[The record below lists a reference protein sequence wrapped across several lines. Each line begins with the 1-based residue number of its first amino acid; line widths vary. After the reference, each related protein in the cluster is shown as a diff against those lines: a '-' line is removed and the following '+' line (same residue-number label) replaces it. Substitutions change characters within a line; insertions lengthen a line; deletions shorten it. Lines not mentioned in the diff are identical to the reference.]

1 MDIVKLMDLSFLTS
15 KEQAII
21 QEVLKRD
28 AKLKKREAQRIR
40 KLRRKTLD
48 NKSMKLQTGEWF
60 EALKAKRFLEYPN
73 ATDLLQSVLHQEA
86 KSGFVQSRTSCL
98 TKIKSLKFLKMFA
111 DSKSTGDIE
120 KQCSKDEKNFSI
132 KEECASP
139 EGSEEQLSVT
149 QILKDLELI
158 LDLEITPSI
167 MDTSSDKNCSDSTT
181 SASTSQPGL
190 MNLEIFQTSLSPIK
204 NAILGSGKGTSAKE
218 YNYPK
223 DGGIEDVH
231 LPHWKIYQHKE
242 NASVPPSSDVL
253 GETFCSS
260 PS

>member
-28 AKLKKREAQRIR
+28 AKLKKREEQRIR
-40 KLRRKTLD
+40 RMRSKTLD
-48 NKSMKLQTGEWF
+48 YKSMKLQTGEWF
-60 EALKAKRFLEYPN
+60 EDLKAKRFLEYQN

-86 KSGFVQSRTSCL
+86 KYGFVQSRTSCL

-111 DSKSTGDIE
+111 DSKSTGNLE
-120 KQCSKDEKNFSI
+120 KQCSKAETNFAI
-132 KEECASP
+132 IEECAPSA
-139 EGSEEQLSVT
+139 GSEEQLSVT

-158 LDLEITPSI
+158 LDLEITPSV
-167 MDTSSDKNCSDSTT
+167 MDTSSDKDYSDSTS
-181 SASTSQPGL
+181 SASASQPGL
-190 MNLEIFQTSLSPIK
+190 MNSKIFQTSLSPIK
-204 NAILGSGKGTSAKE
+204 KAKLNSGKGTSVNE
-218 YNYPK
+218 YNYSK
-223 DGGIEDVH
+223 DDGIEGVH
-231 LPHWKIYQHKE
+231 PPHRKIYQNKE
-242 NASVPPSSDVL
+242 NASIPASSEVL